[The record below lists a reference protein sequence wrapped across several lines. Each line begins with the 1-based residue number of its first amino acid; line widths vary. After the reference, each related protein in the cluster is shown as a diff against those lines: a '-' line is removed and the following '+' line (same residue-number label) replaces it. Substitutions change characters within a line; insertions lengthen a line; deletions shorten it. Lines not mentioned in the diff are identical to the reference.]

1 MSSYQTLLSV
11 AVGHDFNLN
20 GMCTCLDFIPTKKT
34 QSLLDNA
41 GLICKK
47 TVDGIRIICDK
58 DNLECLELYVQ
69 DVEEPLSFD
78 FKVYSRDFDFK
89 SYSEPHTAVT
99 DSILYFDNLA
109 SSGAGKQNLSV
120 SKFVSSKD
128 FNKMNSNACKEI
140 LNQKEQLLPPEFI
153 VRIFANNDKGSLLD
167 QWIGSP
173 ATVYSISFD
182 TRRRYWKYY
191 LLGQLVSHKKS
202 SKDFC
207 IIDPDKQVEF
217 EATGEELLSNQNL
230 AYTYRSK
237 QPIRFSENYPFRFQ
251 LRQKNQDD
259 EIVVINHLPVANV
272 KQIGTDTVA
281 NQKTVVAEIYINS

>member
-1 MSSYQTLLSV
+1 LLSV
-11 AVGHDFNLN
+11 AVEHNYNLN
-20 GMCTCLDFIPTKKT
+20 SICTCLEFTPTKKT

-41 GLICKK
+41 GLIFKK
-47 TVDGIRIICDK
+47 TTDGIRIIYDE

-78 FKVYSRDFDFK
+78 FKVYSKDLDFK
-89 SYSEPHTAVT
+89 SYSEPHTIVA
-99 DSILYFDNLA
+99 DSILYFDNL
-109 SSGAGKQNLSV
+109 STSGTGKQNLSV

-128 FNKMNSNACKEI
+128 VNKMDSTACKEI
-140 LNQKEQLLPPEFI
+140 LSQKEQLLPPEFI
-153 VRIFANNDKGSLLD
+153 VRIFANNDKGQLLD
-167 QWIGSP
+167 QWIGSE
-173 ATVYSISFD
+173 ATIYSITFD

-191 LLGQLVSHKKS
+191 LLGQLVSNKKS

-207 IIDPDKQVEF
+207 IVDPDKQVEF
-217 EATGEELLSNQNL
+217 EATGEELLSNQSL

-237 QPIRFSENYPFRFQ
+237 QQIRFSDNYPFRFQ